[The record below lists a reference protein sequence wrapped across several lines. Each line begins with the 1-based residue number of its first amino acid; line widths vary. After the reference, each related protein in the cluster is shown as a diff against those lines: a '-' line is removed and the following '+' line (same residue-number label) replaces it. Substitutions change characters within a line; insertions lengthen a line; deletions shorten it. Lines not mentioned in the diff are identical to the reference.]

1 MHRPVSPCPDLRDEA
16 GTIAGRPRIGK
27 VRPGAVLAEGRRAAR
42 GLARLALALVFP
54 PTCAGCGGATMDAG
68 ALCPAC
74 WSSLRL
80 IAPPLCPRYGTPFA
94 VDFGGPPLLSPRAIS
109 EPPVFARARA
119 VALYDAVA
127 RRLVHRLK
135 YEDRHDLAG
144 AMARMM
150 AASGAELLAE
160 ADCVVPVPLHRWRLW
175 RRRFNQAAL
184 LARPIAQ
191 TAGLP
196 FEPGLLA
203 RAKATRSQVGL
214 SRAARAE
221 NLQGA
226 FTVPRSARPRL
237 QGRHVLLVDDV
248 TTTGATANAAA
259 RALLRG
265 GAARVDL
272 LTFALVAEPLG

>member
-1 MHRPVSPCPDLRDEA
+1 MHGPRSSRPTPADSAPIV
-16 GTIAGRPRIGK
+16 GRGDGSGKPRAL
-27 VRPGAVLAEGRRAAR
+27 PAAR
-42 GLARLALALVFP
+42 ARALRKLARTVLGLIYP
-54 PTCAGCGGATMDAG
+54 PSCAGCGGATMDAG
-68 ALCPAC
+68 ALCPGC
-74 WSSLRL
+74 WSALRL
-80 IAPPLCPRYGTPFA
+80 IAPPVCPRYGTPFA
-94 VDFGGPPLLSPRAIS
+94 VDFGGPPLMSPRAIS

-127 RRLVHRLK
+127 RGLVHRLK

-150 AASGAELLAE
+150 AGSGAALLAE

-184 LARPIAQ
+184 LARPVARA
-191 TAGLP
+191 AGLP
-196 FEPGLLA
+196 FEPGLLV
-203 RAKATRSQVGL
+203 RVKATRSQVGL
-214 SRAARAE
+214 SRVGRAE

-226 FTVPRSARPRL
+226 FRVPSAARARL
-237 QGRHVLLVDDV
+237 QGRRVLLVDDV

-265 GAARVDL
+265 GAAHVDL